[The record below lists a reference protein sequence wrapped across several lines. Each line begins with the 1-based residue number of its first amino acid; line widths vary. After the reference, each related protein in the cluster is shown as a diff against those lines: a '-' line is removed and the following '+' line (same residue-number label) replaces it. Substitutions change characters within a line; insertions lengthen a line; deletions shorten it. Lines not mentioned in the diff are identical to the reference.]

1 MDYSYGNLAYAERE
15 DIPQLNEAST
25 SNERDN
31 HPRRS
36 IYCVV
41 KRTMDVVL
49 SVLIL
54 VMAVPGFLVIMLLIN
69 KEDQGPAFYS
79 AKRVGRNGQTIR
91 VLKFRSMKMNADH
104 LEDMLTPE
112 ELELYRKEYKL
123 EHDPRITKI
132 GKFLRRY
139 SLDELPQLVNVLKG
153 DMSLVGPRPLIQE
166 EVESKYSPAHRRQLL
181 SVRPGMTGLWQVNGR
196 SDCTYESGER
206 QKLELSYVKNFSCK
220 MDVEIL
226 LRTVGVVLSKV
237 GAR

>member
-1 MDYSYGNLAYAERE
+1 MGYSYGNLAYAERE
-15 DIPQLNEAST
+15 DIPQLNEVST
-25 SNERDN
+25 SHERDN
-31 HPRRS
+31 RPRRF
-36 IYCVV
+36 IYSVV

-49 SVLIL
+49 SFLIL
-54 VMAVPGFLVIMLLIN
+54 VMAVPGFLVIMLLIK

-91 VLKFRSMKMNADH
+91 VLKFRSMKVNADH

-123 EHDPRITKI
+123 EHDPRITRI
-132 GKFLRRY
+132 GKFLRQY

-153 DMSLVGPRPLIQE
+153 DMSLVGPRPLIRE
-166 EVESKYSPAHRRQLL
+166 ELESKYSSAHRRQLL
-181 SVRPGMTGLWQVNGR
+181 SVRPGLTGLWQVSGR

-206 QKLELSYVKNFSCK
+206 QKLELSYVKRFSCK